1 MDFTSLS
8 KISEYYLGSIYRQNI
23 MAGQTNQTSFQAVLD
38 ANMKGQGLEDIL
50 KAGYPGLKYHVMDT
64 SKINSSLWQR
74 NDYPFEMFF
83 QDDMDETALD
93 WKPTSREPSML
104 DAGVQA
110 RLNAARGKYAIVV
123 PPALQEKLENN
134 PELSQSIIEK
144 ISTLIK
150 EQDSVASCMDSFT
163 ITLDND
169 GNISNYR
176 LSCGG
181 GDIMMPSQIGRR
193 KNEDKEAEE
202 IKEQERNQRLAAK
215 RALQRKEQLEKAEL
229 DKRYQ
234 QSMREAMW
242 LFGQNL
248 L

>member
-1 MDFTSLS
+1 MGFTSINEIS
-8 KISEYYLGSIYRQNI
+8 KSYLGGFYCQNI
-23 MAGQTNQTSFQAVLD
+23 IAGKTNSVSFQTVLD
-38 ANMKGQGLEDIL
+38 ENMREQGLEDIL
-50 KAGYPGLKYHVMDT
+50 KVQYPELKYHVLDT

-83 QDDMDETALD
+83 EENLCESDLD
-93 WKPTSREPSML
+93 WKPTSENPSML

-123 PPALQEKLENN
+123 PPALEGKLENN
-134 PELSQSIIEK
+134 PELSQSIMNK

-150 EQDSVASCMDSFT
+150 EQDTVPSSIDSFN
-163 ITLDND
+163 ITLDD
-169 GNISNYR
+169 EGNISNYR
-176 LSCGG
+176 FSGG
-181 GDIMMPSQIGRR
+181 GGEITITRR
-193 KNEDKEAEE
+193 NGLQKSKDEETEE

-215 RALQRKEQLEKAEL
+215 RVLERKEQLEKAEL

-234 QSMREAMW
+234 QSIREAIY
-242 LFGQNL
+242 LYGRNL

>member
-1 MDFTSLS
+1 MDFTSINEIS
-8 KISEYYLGSIYRQNI
+8 KGYLGNFYNQNI
-23 MAGQTNQTSFQAVLD
+23 IAGKTNPVSFQAVLD
-38 ANMKGQGLEDIL
+38 VNMGEQGLEDML
-50 KAGYPGLKYHVMDT
+50 KAQYPGLKYHVLDT

-83 QDDMDETALD
+83 EDKLDESDLD

-110 RLNAARGKYAIVV
+110 RLNAASGKYAIVV
-123 PPALQEKLENN
+123 PPALEEKLENN
-134 PELSQSIIEK
+134 PELSKNNMDK
-144 ISTLIK
+144 ISAFIK
-150 EQDSVASCMDSFT
+150 EQDSVPSSMDSFT

-176 LSCGG
+176 LSGG
-181 GDIMMPSQIGRR
+181 GGEITITKRNGQKSKD
-193 KNEDKEAEE
+193 EETEE
-202 IKEQERNQRLAAK
+202 IKERERNQRLAAK
-215 RALQRKEQLEKAEL
+215 RALERKEQLEKAEL

-234 QSMREAMW
+234 QSLREAIY
-242 LFGQNL
+242 LYGENL